1 MFLTLPVFRGII
13 RYVIRSH
20 AILHEIIS
28 FPLWTVP
35 YRTFAR
41 RTCAKAPLP
50 TNGAYRR
57 ASFCCPRSNFNWQPD
72 SYPCLAWWTQFFRQ
86 NKNIHWDR
94 YIKYRYIYNY
104 NHNRLDLEMQS
115 YVDWQA
121 CFEASILWDFARHVD
136 GKMFKVQEF
145 RMSQV
150 PWLNYPPAN

>member
-35 YRTFAR
+35 YRSFAR

-72 SYPCLAWWTQFFRQ
+72 SYCCSAWSDKT
-86 NKNIHWDR
+86 KNIHWDR
-94 YIKYRYIYNY
+94 YIKYRYVYITITIT
-104 NHNRLDLEMQS
+104 DLTWKCSLMLT
-115 YVDWQA
+115 DTH
-121 CFEASILWDFARHVD
+121 ASRCPYCETLPGMSM
-136 GKMFKVQEF
+136 GKCSKFKSSECHKS
-145 RMSQV
+145 RD
-150 PWLNYPPAN
+150 